1 MKRVQG
7 ALIAWAGFATGL
19 LGLVA
24 LLASGCSQGAG
35 CTKDT
40 DCKGDRICDYATGRC
55 VNPGGE
61 PDGGG
66 SGDGGSMDAGA
77 PDGGSDAGTPDGG
90 GMDAGMDA
98 GTLACREG
106 GPCEPNKYSDTPG
119 GTLDTSGFRMMF
131 LRTQNGT
138 VRANQGGD
146 VLRRIGFAG
155 GRPIGYWWMTALD
168 DQLEFED
175 LFPGGTIRTNRLYV
189 FFGEDGTPLSGQPRI
204 IDTDPAQPNWSPLY
218 QVVKVHVVA
227 GYTAGTILSVET
239 VQRAANDP
247 TTGLLLEPTN
257 EVRALW
263 AVDPSVGVQQLQ
275 DQPGYP
281 RLVTVYF
288 GAKEVSAYEVP
299 GGRMDG
305 TLPAVP
311 APNPETAAPRPL
323 VQAFYQFFEP
333 PNNQP
338 CLDDDV
344 AERRFSDP
352 DYTPLALLRWVTV
365 PTCTGLPQDAASVEA
380 EIQAGTF
387 TVTDQRHVF
396 FPIQP

>member
-7 ALIAWAGFATGL
+7 ALLSSVLLSAGL
-19 LGLVA
+19 LAAVWTA
-24 LLASGCSQGAG
+24 GCSQGAG

-55 VNPGGE
+55 VDPGGGA
-61 PDGGG
+61 DGGPD
-66 SGDGGSMDAGA
+66 DGGIPDAGP
-77 PDGGSDAGTPDGG
+77 PDGGSDGGVPDGG
-90 GMDAGMDA
+90 GMDGGIDAGMP
-98 GTLACREG
+98 ACRDG
-106 GPCEPNKYSDTPG
+106 GPCDPNKYTDTPG
-119 GTLDTSGFRMMF
+119 GPIDTSGFRQMF

-138 VRANQGGD
+138 VRANSGGD
-146 VLRRIGFAG
+146 VPRRTGFAG
-155 GRPIGYWWMTALD
+155 GGPIGYWWMTTLD
-168 DQLEFED
+168 DQLQFED
-175 LFPGGTIRTNRLYV
+175 LFPGGAIRTNRLYV
-189 FFGEDGTPLSGQPRI
+189 FFGEDGMPLSGQPRI
-204 IDTDPAQPNWSPLY
+204 IDTDPSQPGWSPLY

-227 GYTAGTILSVET
+227 GYTPGGILSVENI
-239 VQRAANDP
+239 QRSANDP

-275 DQPGYP
+275 AQAGYP

-299 GGRMDG
+299 GGRMGG

-311 APNPETAAPRPL
+311 APNPETDAPRPL
-323 VQAFYQFFEP
+323 AQAFYQFFEP
-333 PNNQP
+333 PNDQP
-338 CLDDDV
+338 CVGQDV
-344 AERRFSDP
+344 AEYRFSDT

-365 PTCTGLPQDAASVEA
+365 PSCMDVPLDAASVEA